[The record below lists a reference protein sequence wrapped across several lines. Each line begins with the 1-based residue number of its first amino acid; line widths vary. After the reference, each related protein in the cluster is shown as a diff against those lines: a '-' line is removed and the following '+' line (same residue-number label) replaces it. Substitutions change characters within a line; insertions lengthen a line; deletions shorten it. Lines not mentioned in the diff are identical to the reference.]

1 MPPLDFPPV
10 CDFILEDGTACP
22 MPATHF
28 WGHEG
33 HKVFMCCA
41 HFDQFAPTLFREN
54 ALVGI
59 AALPESIGEQPAHK
73 PRHIDI
79 VEEYNRQCKRD
90 SIIPGA
96 KCDGDS

>member
-1 MPPLDFPPV
+1 
-10 CDFILEDGTACP
+10 

-28 WGHEG
+28 WGHAG

-41 HFDQFAPTLFREN
+41 HFDQFAPTLFRETS
-54 ALVGI
+54 AS
-59 AALPESIGEQPAHK
+59 AEARHA

-90 SIIPGA
+90 STIPGA
-96 KCDGDS
+96 KCDADKT